1 MLVCVLQ
8 ASKQGGRKMETDRL
22 TNSRHRTGAYDG
34 AKWRSEMHLRN
45 CRTMERLAAGSA
57 RVIAGAKWTEK
68 HHRSR
73 YVKGG
78 YITREMN
85 PNALDDLAWYTGEA
99 LSWDGKVDHEALEEW
114 GDTVALEVLKQQGY
128 RVAADADY
136 DWVATVLG
144 GNAETLFVDAAEAVR
159 ESVDYIKSDY

>member
-1 MLVCVLQ
+1 MQ
-8 ASKQGGRKMETDRL
+8 MDRL
-22 TNSRHRTGAYDG
+22 TNSRTGTYDR
-34 AKWRSEMHLRN
+34 AKWRSEIHVGN

-57 RVIAGAKWTEK
+57 KVIAEARWTEK

-73 YVKGG
+73 YIKGG
-78 YITREMN
+78 YTTREMN
-85 PNALDDLAWYTGEA
+85 PNALDDLAYYTGEA
-99 LSWDGKVDHEALEEW
+99 LSWDGQVNHDALDEW
-114 GDTVALEVLKQQGY
+114 SDTVALEVLKQQGY

-144 GNAETLFVDAAEAVR
+144 ENAETLYVDAAEAVR